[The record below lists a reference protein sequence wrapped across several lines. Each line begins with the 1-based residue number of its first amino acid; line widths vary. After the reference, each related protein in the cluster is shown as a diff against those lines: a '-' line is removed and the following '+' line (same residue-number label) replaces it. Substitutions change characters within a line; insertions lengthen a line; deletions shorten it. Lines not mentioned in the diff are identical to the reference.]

1 MLRAVASV
9 SVERANMITQ
19 CVGRPRLLIV
29 EEQPIYRDGLK
40 AVLQSA
46 DLVEVV
52 GEAGDAAG
60 GMALVRAS
68 QPDLILL
75 GVDLDGSYGLDSV
88 SQLRRICPQVRIVV
102 LTRHHDG
109 TDLNA
114 AMRLGVDGYLPK
126 DTSGPALLEALR
138 MVLAGERVLGSPR
151 TVTRLLDD
159 LTGLLRERERERLDL
174 TEQEME
180 ILRLAASG
188 LNNKEIGER
197 QYWSEITVKR
207 KMRRI
212 YTKLDVKTRA
222 QAVAEAI
229 RLGFI

>member
-1 MLRAVASV
+1 MLDAATSV
-9 SVERANMITQ
+9 LVERANLIAQ
-19 CVGRPRLLIV
+19 CVRRPRVLIV
-29 EEQPIYRDGLK
+29 EDQPIYRDGLR
-40 AVLQSA
+40 AALQSA
-46 DLVEVV
+46 DLADVV
-52 GEAGDAAG
+52 GEVGNAMG

-75 GVDLDGSYGLDSV
+75 GVDLGGSNGLDSV
-88 SQLRRICPQVRIVV
+88 NQLRRICPQVRIVV
-102 LTRHHDG
+102 LTNHLDG

-126 DTSGPALLEALR
+126 DTSGPDLLAALR
-138 MVLAGERVLGSPR
+138 MVLCGERVLGSPR
-151 TVTRLLDD
+151 AVTRLLDV
-159 LTGLLRERERERLDL
+159 LTGMLRERERERLGLAD
-174 TEQEME
+174 QEME

-197 QYWSEITVKR
+197 QFWSEITVKR

-212 YTKLDVKTRA
+212 YAKLDVKTRA